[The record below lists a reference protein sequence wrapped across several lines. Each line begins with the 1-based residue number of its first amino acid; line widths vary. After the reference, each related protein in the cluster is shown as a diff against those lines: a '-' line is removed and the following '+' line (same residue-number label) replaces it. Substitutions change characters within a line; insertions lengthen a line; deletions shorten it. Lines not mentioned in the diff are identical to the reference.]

1 MKSTT
6 AAWWQTRDK
15 QTTSAFPAITTTKT
29 RTTNNL
35 CNIRASTAATTTTTA
50 AVASKEQRRIM
61 CTKAVETHQQ
71 QQSHECTDE
80 QCDDSRDNKKQ
91 QQQQQQQQQEEFK
104 QFNANDCAVEDVP
117 AQRNPKKVSAAHNNN
132 NTLVHETMNRQQQQQ
147 QQQQQEQKQKQHQRG
162 KARDKR
168 QWQQSMCGSDSG
180 CGTRCL
186 RAGIKWKIIISTII
200 LLLCRTSHVLAIR
213 KGRLMSPSSFTALSG
228 DLHVQIQFSGEDVA
242 AAGNGVVVG
251 VAGAGVG
258 VKDGWTEVA
267 ADEANVRSS
276 TTTAN
281 TASTA
286 TMTTTTTS
294 RTTHPLDGLGYR
306 QVDASGVGVGVVE
319 NTITST
325 LVISKIIDDFL
336 DAMDASPSS
345 SGNDTSHMQHA
356 QFNSSLTSSS
366 SAEVTT
372 PTAYND
378 THNQSMPPPTKVLQ
392 RRRKEVV
399 QNIPVFPDP
408 RHNVTQISVPCQTF
422 TRGGLY
428 EMQVVTNLKTT
439 APVAAL
445 NGSHTHEPLPT
456 MTTTTLMPVIDERL
470 RQTLDVRWPSA
481 DMQVTPTRLRTYPD
495 QPVEVVLRFPEV
507 NCERAWH
514 ESNSLDLP
522 QFWLELI
529 YCGKQRSCSD
539 VSPQNVSKSSILYME
554 QVRGYPKHKVVQLGC
569 ELFGLAG
576 NYAVQLRPMVLA
588 SNVPITRRFL
598 SVDWSDKFVFNVY
611 ARSIF
616 PCDPHTGIGVLYEY
630 PACILEQGDRVRVF
644 AKLRADVASLKP
656 PTTLHYVAEQRVV
669 KSHHSLYFS
678 CDLFTEKYVEYCF
691 VYVSQAISGAV
702 ADVRMDCVPTL
713 PVSDSDTGGWGP
725 WSEWTPCSTNCL
737 GGTRNRYRF
746 CDSPPPRYG
755 AKFCEGPSVET
766 EKCGNAIADTWDCIY
781 ESSGTTFT
789 AANRTEVSQEI
800 GPGCRCG
807 CIVHLGSSKPKR
819 ILAGATQSCPGRSF
833 WLIQVDGEQN
843 IALNLN
849 FLRLPCPAQ
858 YIKVRDG
865 PSLSSTLLIELNGG
879 SNLNMPTQIESSGA
893 QLLLEFYAG
902 EPSSDVHA
910 NAIGHDNNSKSKSK
924 SNSSNNNTVV
934 GSVNAACT
942 GGFLANVEQ
951 IVRNETTTTVLAA
964 ATSRLSAKNRNVS
977 QKPKF
982 SRSKFTLV
990 HLSAVVF
997 ASIIIL
1003 ISALLGAQY
1012 VVRYRKYHLAVA
1024 RRRDEGSRLHT
1035 PRASM
1040 SSLQGPPSRA
1050 ISTTTL
1056 LSEVI
1061 YLVKMRPKHQLRHS
1075 ILRESVDAEN
1085 LARETEFNDPEEG
1098 EEDAKTTTRMVK
1110 CDEERGSC
1118 SSVVTLRNEISQSPE
1133 SVSGI
1138 SRSPSLEDA
1147 LGSTTGAGETSGIFS
1162 GTLTRKDS
1170 GKDTESII
1178 SSGMSSICA
1187 SPPIRHSGRFNRYGP
1202 SGTLMPQ
1209 SAQRLD
1215 ETTLSDRDSLRSSLR
1230 EYVSRC
1236 ASASLTNGCYS
1247 PAASVVS
1254 TATIR
1259 TTNPKE
1265 SKEKQNRKKLLARPG
1280 SEFSLGNQEEL
1291 ELDYY
1296 DYNVINAGAAPGS
1309 YLGMDPA
1316 QLIWVPP
1323 LEVITDLRDEDDK
1336 TPEPMQDEPD
1346 ETEPL
1351 YEEIKMPRYGHY
1363 LSARSNTESS
1373 TNTNSNT
1380 TPSSDELSPL
1390 GSHLHSK
1397 ASSPTAEMN
1406 LKNTLLQQN
1415 ISSNGGG
1422 SKQPTP
1428 YFSRKQRRHAKPHSR
1443 STSSLRSG
1451 GGREVVIQMQQLSGT
1466 KSARNIRTSPTVS
1479 VEEAQQNVESARDS
1493 PVIPATLVNS
1503 ITDSMNESMTGSYV
1517 EKETLVEKQTSPELS
1532 EGLLGIDDIQF
1543 ADESESDHDVSKQKS
1558 GKYEQV
1564 KPKVV
1569 SSIKAR
1575 LQHSSTVA
1583 AKLKRISAD
1592 SAILEKRGGLVK
1604 EPSSYR
1610 IETNV

>member
-1 MKSTT
+1 
-6 AAWWQTRDK
+6 
-15 QTTSAFPAITTTKT
+15 
-29 RTTNNL
+29 
-35 CNIRASTAATTTTTA
+35 
-50 AVASKEQRRIM
+50 M
-61 CTKAVETHQQ
+61 CTKTVESQQ
-71 QQSHECTDE
+71 QQRHKCTDE
-80 QCDDSRDNKKQ
+80 QCDDSRDNK
-91 QQQQQQQQQEEFK
+91 
-104 QFNANDCAVEDVP
+104 N
-117 AQRNPKKVSAAHNNN
+117 R
-132 NTLVHETMNRQQQQQ
+132 LRQQQQQ
-147 QQQQQEQKQKQHQRG
+147 HNANDCDVEVVQEQKAKRAHKTLVRETQQQQLESTPERG
-162 KARDKR
+162 LARDKR
-168 QWQQSMCGSDSG
+168 LWPSMCGSGSG
-180 CGTRCL
+180 SGARCR

-242 AAGNGVVVG
+242 VGNAVGG
-251 VAGAGVG
+251 VAGVG
-258 VKDGWTEVA
+258 AKDGVEVA
-267 ADEANVRSS
+267 ADEANVRSTTTITS
-276 TTTAN
+276 TTVGRT
-281 TASTA
+281 TSTA
-286 TMTTTTTS
+286 TMTTTSSTTS
-294 RTTHPLDGLGYR
+294 RTTQPLDGLGFR
-306 QVDASGVGVGVVE
+306 QVGVVGGGVGVVE

-325 LVISKIIDDFL
+325 LVISKIIDDFV
-336 DAMDASPSS
+336 DAMDAA
-345 SGNDTSHMQHA
+345 SGNDTARAYVEHA

-372 PTAYND
+372 PAASND
-378 THNQSMPPPTKVLQ
+378 THNQSARPTKVLQ
-392 RRRKEVV
+392 RRRKEIV

-439 APVAAL
+439 TPVAAV
-445 NGSHTHEPLPT
+445 NASAHEPLPT

-481 DMQVTPTRLRTYPD
+481 DMQVTPTRLRTYPE

-514 ESNSLDLP
+514 ESSSLDLP

-554 QVRGYPKHKVVQLGC
+554 QVRGYPKHKLVQLGC

-576 NYAVQLRPMVLA
+576 NYAVQLRPMVPA
-588 SNVPITRRFL
+588 PNVPITRRFL

-630 PACILEQGDRVRVF
+630 PGCILEQGDRVRVF

-678 CDLFTEKYVEYCF
+678 CDLFTEKFVEYCF

-755 AKFCEGPSVET
+755 AKFCEGPSVQT

-781 ESSGTTFT
+781 ESSGATFT

-833 WLIQVDGEQN
+833 WLIQVDGEEN
-843 IALNLN
+843 IALSLN

-902 EPSSDVHA
+902 EASDVQASA
-910 NAIGHDNNSKSKSK
+910 NGQ
-924 SNSSNNNTVV
+924 SNNNNSGTNTVA

-951 IVRNETTTTVLAA
+951 IARNETTTTLLAA

-1085 LARETEFNDPEEG
+1085 LARETEFNDPEE

-1110 CDEERGSC
+1110 CDEERGSN

-1138 SRSPSLEDA
+1138 SRSPSLEEG

-1187 SPPIRHSGRFNRYGP
+1187 SPPIRHSSRFNRYGP
-1202 SGTLMPQ
+1202 SGTLMPH
-1209 SAQRLD
+1209 SAQHLD
-1215 ETTLSDRDSLRSSLR
+1215 QTTLSDRDSLRSSLR

-1336 TPEPMQDEPD
+1336 TPEPMPEPD

-1373 TNTNSNT
+1373 ANTTSNT

-1390 GSHLHSK
+1390 SSQLQSK

-1415 ISSNGGG
+1415 ISTSAA

-1428 YFSRKQRRHAKPHSR
+1428 YFSRKQRRHAKQQSR
-1443 STSSLRSG
+1443 STTSLRSG
-1451 GGREVVIQMQQLSGT
+1451 ARDVVIQMQQLCST
-1466 KSARNIRTSPTVS
+1466 KSARNIRSSPTVS
-1479 VEEAQQNVESARDS
+1479 VEAADAVSAHATPRGS
-1493 PVIPATLVNS
+1493 PEIPAVLVNS
-1503 ITDSMNESMTGSYV
+1503 ITDSMTESMTGSYV
-1517 EKETLVEKQTSPELS
+1517 EKETLVEKKTSPELS
-1532 EGLLGIDDIQF
+1532 DGLLGLDDIQF
-1543 ADESESDHDVSKQKS
+1543 ADESESDHDMSKQKCS
-1558 GKYEQV
+1558 KYEQV
-1564 KPKVV
+1564 KPKTAT
-1569 SSIKAR
+1569 SIKAR
-1575 LQHSSTVA
+1575 MQHSSTVA
-1583 AKLKRISAD
+1583 AKLKRVSAD
-1592 SAILEKRGGLVK
+1592 CAILEKRGLVK

>member
-1 MKSTT
+1 MCALTVKPH
-6 AAWWQTRDK
+6 K
-15 QTTSAFPAITTTKT
+15 QCHKWT
-29 RTTNNL
+29 
-35 CNIRASTAATTTTTA
+35 
-50 AVASKEQRRIM
+50 E
-61 CTKAVETHQQ
+61 
-71 QQSHECTDE
+71 E
-80 QCDDSRDNKKQ
+80 QCDDSRNSNISNYNNINDYDEENVQ
-91 QQQQQQQQQEEFK
+91 QQIQEPNQQLQQ
-104 QFNANDCAVEDVP
+104 
-117 AQRNPKKVSAAHNNN
+117 
-132 NTLVHETMNRQQQQQ
+132 TLVLESMLGR
-147 QQQQQEQKQKQHQRG
+147 QHQR
-162 KARDKR
+162 KQRDKR
-168 QWQQSMCGSDSG
+168 QWQSMCS
-180 CGTRCL
+180 TRR

-200 LLLCRTSHVLAIR
+200 LLLCRISHVLAIR

-242 AAGNGVVVG
+242 AAVALGNGAVG
-251 VAGAGVG
+251 VIG
-258 VKDGWTEVA
+258 DGIDGGHEVP
-267 ADEANVRSS
+267 ADGANVESTS
-276 TTTAN
+276 TGTTTGR
-281 TASTA
+281 
-286 TMTTTTTS
+286 TTTTTA
-294 RTTHPLDGLGYR
+294 RTLNPLDGMSFR
-306 QVDASGVGVGVVE
+306 QVGGGIGGLGAVE

-325 LVISKIIDDFL
+325 LVISKIIDDFA
-336 DAMDASPSS
+336 DTMETTTR
-345 SGNDTSHMQHA
+345 NDTATYASSMESA
-356 QFNSSLTSSS
+356 QFNGSLTSIS

-372 PTAYND
+372 PSASND
-378 THNQSMPPPTKVLQ
+378 THNLLDATRVLH
-392 RRRKEVV
+392 RKRKEIV

-408 RHNVTQISVPCQTF
+408 RNNVTQISVPCQTF

-428 EMQVVTNLKTT
+428 EMQVVTNLKST
-439 APVAAL
+439 ATVSNVNSSA
-445 NGSHTHEPLPT
+445 HEPLPT
-456 MTTTTLMPVIDERL
+456 MTTTTLMPVVDERL

-481 DMQVTPTRLRTYPD
+481 DMQVEPTRLRTYPE
-495 QPVEVVLRFPEV
+495 QPVVVTLRFPEV

-529 YCGKQRSCSD
+529 YCGKQRNCNE
-539 VSPQNVSKSSILYME
+539 VLPQNISKSSILYME
-554 QVRGYPKHKVVQLGC
+554 QVRGYPKHKAVHLGC

-576 NYAVQLRPMVLA
+576 NYAVQLRPMVPA
-588 SNVPITRRFL
+588 PNVPITRRFL

-630 PACILEQGDRVRVF
+630 PSCILEQGDRVRVF

-678 CDLFTEKYVEYCF
+678 CELFTEKFVEYCF

-766 EKCGNAIADTWDCIY
+766 EKCGKAIADTWDCIY
-781 ESSGTTFT
+781 ESSGATFT

-807 CIVHLGSSKPKR
+807 CIVHLGSSKSKR

-833 WLIQVDGEQN
+833 WLIQVDGEEN
-843 IALNLN
+843 IALSLN

-902 EPSSDVHA
+902 EASEVA
-910 NAIGHDNNSKSKSK
+910 VALNK
-924 SNSSNNNTVV
+924 NNNNQTGDGRVGGGIGDVV
-934 GSVNAACT
+934 GGSVNAACT

-951 IVRNETTTTVLAA
+951 ISRNDTTTLFAA
-964 ATSRLSAKNRNVS
+964 ATSRLSAKNRS
-977 QKPKF
+977 ILQKPKF
-982 SRSKFTLV
+982 SRTNFTLV

-1040 SSLQGPPSRA
+1040 SSLHGPPSRA

-1085 LARETEFNDPEEG
+1085 LARDTEFNDPEEEEE
-1098 EEDAKTTTRMVK
+1098 EEDAQTMTRMVK
-1110 CDEERGSC
+1110 CDEERGSNA
-1118 SSVVTLRNEISQSPE
+1118 SVVTLRNEVPQSPE
-1133 SVSGI
+1133 SVSGL
-1138 SRSPSLEDA
+1138 SRSPSLDEA
-1147 LGSTTGAGETSGIFS
+1147 LGSTTAAGETSGICS

-1187 SPPIRHSGRFNRYGP
+1187 SPPIVHSGRFNRYGP
-1202 SGTLMPQ
+1202 SGTLMPHP
-1209 SAQRLD
+1209 SQRLE
-1215 ETTLSDRDSLRSSLR
+1215 ETTLSDRDSIRSSLR
-1230 EYVSRC
+1230 DYVSRC

-1254 TATIR
+1254 TANIR
-1259 TTNPKE
+1259 TTNAKE
-1265 SKEKQNRKKLLARPG
+1265 SKDKQNRKKLLARPG

-1323 LEVITDLRDEDDK
+1323 LEVITDLHDEDDK
-1336 TPEPMQDEPD
+1336 TPEPTHEPE

-1373 TNTNSNT
+1373 ANTTSNT

-1390 GSHLHSK
+1390 SSHLQSK
-1397 ASSPTAEMN
+1397 ATSPTAEMN
-1406 LKNTLLQQN
+1406 LKNNLMQQT
-1415 ISSNGGG
+1415 ISTTTG

-1428 YFSRKQRRHAKPHSR
+1428 YFSRKQRRQSKQQSR

-1451 GGREVVIQMQQLSGT
+1451 VRDVIIPLQKLSGT
-1466 KSARNIRTSPTVS
+1466 KSARNIRTSPTAP
-1479 VEEAQQNVESARDS
+1479 EDIEAARATPRCS
-1493 PVIPATLVNS
+1493 PVIPEALVNS
-1503 ITDSMNESMTGSYV
+1503 ITDSMAESMTGSYV
-1517 EKETLVEKQTSPELS
+1517 EKETVVEKKTPPELS
-1532 EGLLGIDDIQF
+1532 DGLLGLDDIQY
-1543 ADESESDHDVSKQKS
+1543 ADESESDHDLSSKKKSKYDQVSTE
-1558 GKYEQV
+1558 GDTL
-1564 KPKVV
+1564 KPRVCNL
-1569 SSIKAR
+1569 A
-1575 LQHSSTVA
+1575 VA
-1583 AKLKRISAD
+1583 AKLKRVSAD
-1592 SAILEKRGGLVK
+1592 SAILEKRGLVR